1 MPGSKLDK
9 LKWLLRL
16 DMFGGFRAYTAGL
29 ALITLGVTSVICNL
43 TGCDT
48 HGMDLSQSTAKIAE
62 GLGIIGI
69 RAKLT
74 R

>member
-1 MPGSKLDK
+1 MKFVDK
-9 LKWLLRL
+9 LKWLIRL
-16 DMFGGFRAYTAGL
+16 DFMSGFRAYAGGIGL
-29 ALITLGVTSVICNL
+29 VTLGTTGVICNL

-69 RAKLT
+69 RAKFT